1 MVEGEKS
8 RALPSPESEP
18 LSIIFG
24 FSPQRVVEKL
34 KDEKK
39 RGSSPPSSA
48 KKKSKTLI
56 AEEDAEPA
64 AVEHESRKMSTEPSE
79 VQKNET
85 KK

>member
-18 LSIIFG
+18 LSIILG

-39 RGSSPPSSA
+39 RGSRPSSA

-64 AVEHESRKMSTEPSE
+64 DVEHESRKMSTEPSE
-79 VQKNET
+79 AQKNET